1 MSRLMRHSSDDVMVN
16 KANRADHNVAVSVD
30 IFGTYGRGPSQRYA
44 ANGSMH
50 AEIQLPF
57 EFIFVGLLT
66 LNLVYKGL
74 TSVFLRP

>member
-1 MSRLMRHSSDDVMVN
+1 MRYSSDDAMVN
-16 KANRADHNVAVSVD
+16 EVDKADHKVAVSVD
-30 IFGTYGRGPSQRYA
+30 ISSTYTRGPSQRYV

-50 AEIQLPF
+50 AEKRLPF